1 MKNLKKLTALCL
13 VGAMTVTSL
22 FACGKSPKE
31 KVEDALKTLG
41 TSEASAVL
49 KDELGMTAAMEKI
62 QDGAFEAGIKVTLED
77 SDAPEL
83 AMLASGS
90 IEAFI
95 AGDVEKEKKI
105 LMGLGVGYAAT
116 ELLSAEM
123 YVDEE
128 QIAVAL
134 PGLLE
139 MVPYIDVSG
148 NLTKKLEKSI
158 LMKQEGM
165 EELDLEGIADMWKDK
180 MANTKDDELGEF
192 IFAFEDET
200 KAMKTFEDAIEITE
214 TDKKE
219 FEINGKDKKCDGYE
233 IVVPEEA
240 IVEFAESFM
249 DYYLSKDAKAAYN
262 KYLEQY
268 AADNGVYD
276 ADELKAEFDV
286 MLSEIEDNSE
296 EILAM
301 IEEYISDIEAE
312 MYIFEGEIASLE
324 VEMEITDASGS
335 MGVESFEVGLELE
348 CEGGEYGM
356 YDNYTL
362 TVKMMSMDM
371 LEITKETLVDGDEY
385 EVEWKLGGMAMQNM
399 SASAEFVLNKKD
411 GDFEFEASFDD
422 GYDSMALT
430 MEGAVEVEKKEAV
443 TVEFDSL
450 KLTVD
455 EELMFDVSGE
465 CWMKDGAKVKMPE
478 GKKFDILTDKQSDWD
493 EFMEDV
499 SGLEDALYGIL
510 EKLN

>member
-1 MKNLKKLTALCL
+1 MRNLKKFVALCL
-13 VGAMTVTSL
+13 TGALAVTSL

-31 KVEDALKTLG
+31 KVEDAFKTLG
-41 TSEASAVL
+41 TSASAIAL
-49 KDELGMTAAMEKI
+49 KDELGIAAAMEKI

-77 SDAPEL
+77 SDISEL
-83 AMLASGS
+83 AMLVSGS
-90 IEAFI
+90 VEAFI

-105 LMGLGVGYAAT
+105 LMGASIGYAAS

-139 MVPYIDVSG
+139 KVPYIDVSG
-148 NLTKKLEKSI
+148 NLEKKLKKSV
-158 LMKQEGM
+158 LMQQEGM
-165 EELDLEGIADMWKDK
+165 DEIDFEGIADMWKEK

-192 IFAFEDET
+192 VLAFEDET
-200 KAMKTFEDAIEITE
+200 KAMKTFEDAIEINE
-214 TDKKE
+214 IDKKE
-219 FEINGKDKKCDGYE
+219 FKINGKNKKCEGFE
-233 IVVPEEA
+233 IVIPEEA
-240 IVEFAESFM
+240 VVEFAESFM

-262 KYLEQY
+262 KYIEQY

-276 ADELKAEFDV
+276 AEDLKAEFEAG
-286 MLSEIEDNSE
+286 LAEIEDNAE
-296 EILAM
+296 EILTM
-301 IEEYISDIEAE
+301 IETYISDVEAE
-312 MYIFEGEIASLE
+312 MYIYEGEIVSLE
-324 VEMEITDASGS
+324 AEMEITDASGS

-362 TVKMMSMDM
+362 TVKMMSMD
-371 LEITKETLVDGDEY
+371 LIEITKETLVDGDEY

-422 GYDSMALT
+422 GYDSMLLA
-430 MEGAVEVEKKEAV
+430 MEGVVEVEKKEAV
-443 TVEFDSL
+443 TIEFDSL

-465 CWMKDGAKVKMPE
+465 CWMKDDAKVKMPE
-478 GKKFDILTDKQSDWD
+478 GKKFDVLTDKQSEWD

-499 SGLEDALYGIL
+499 NNLQYSFNDIL